1 MNESALVSEIEQLRQ
16 EKQQDREEIL
26 QQAEDI
32 QSLTNLLQEK
42 ERQINEIEGIGFV
55 STNFFL
61 IAH

>member
-61 IAH
+61 ITH